1 MAMWVREA
9 STKKV
14 GRAHHG
20 RNMTAGITIT
30 PMEQEWF
37 GVQLDEGDTTWSY
50 KVQVPPALLDDLG
63 LVGIDLERV
72 IRESFAF
79 LLEREPPSS
88 ILREFPLD
96 VIPRYFPEYQNELP
110 RRLGRWS
117 GTRQCDE

>member
-1 MAMWVREA
+1 
-9 STKKV
+9 
-14 GRAHHG
+14 
-20 RNMTAGITIT
+20 MTAGITIR

-50 KVQVPPALLDDLG
+50 RVQVPPSLLDDLG

-72 IRESFAF
+72 IRVSFAF

-96 VIPRYFPEYQNELP
+96 VIPRYFPEYKHELP
-110 RRLGRWS
+110 HRLGR
-117 GTRQCDE
+117 